1 MHKGADLFYKCHFQT
16 APAESLEDPLW
27 TLVLQIREWMCRKY
41 RSFTRNPHDWSR
53 FKYGSELRNNSGT
66 VRMSSQFY
74 RSDEQED
81 LMWACRIE
89 EFSDGGKDDATKTDT
104 AGQIWMTEIGYRES
118 ADRSG
123 DVSIMLSYFN
133 EPYYIGRVQTPP
145 RPNIPKIVRLITNQ
159 TELHCNMSG
168 RPLEKVVLGVGGK
181 QYDNSPMMF
190 WSRVNDPEREYP
202 MVYVGKNDRGQY
214 AVILKS

>member
-81 LMWACRIE
+81 LMWA
-89 EFSDGGKDDATKTDT
+89 
-104 AGQIWMTEIGYRES
+104 
-118 ADRSG
+118 
-123 DVSIMLSYFN
+123 
-133 EPYYIGRVQTPP
+133 
-145 RPNIPKIVRLITNQ
+145 
-159 TELHCNMSG
+159 
-168 RPLEKVVLGVGGK
+168 VL
-181 QYDNSPMMF
+181 
-190 WSRVNDPEREYP
+190 
-202 MVYVGKNDRGQY
+202 
-214 AVILKS
+214 